1 MKGEITVRSPIGSIR
16 NVKIF
21 VLYLMQNV
29 GIPLDYITIGEMVMV
44 TDYVAYLDLAEAFNE
59 MQDDGL
65 VEAVGI
71 SDAGDPAFV
80 PTKKGMV
87 VAETLRSDLLTSVL
101 DQSLETALRYLDFKQ
116 RGVKVSCHTEKNLG
130 GGYDLSCTLT
140 EKDRVL
146 LSITLWVDS
155 ENRATRMED
164 QFRGRPESIYRGV
177 TALLSGNVNYLLD
190 Q

>member
-1 MKGEITVRSPIGSIR
+1 MRSPIGSIR

-29 GIPLDYITIGEMVMV
+29 GIPLDYITLGEMVMV

-65 VEAVGI
+65 IEQVGF
-71 SDAGDPAFV
+71 SEAGDPAFV
-80 PTKKGMV
+80 PTQKGMV
-87 VAETLRSDLLTSVL
+87 VAESLRTDILASVL

-116 RGVKVSCHTEKNLG
+116 RGVKVTCRSEKNLG
-130 GGYDLSCTLT
+130 GGYDLHCAIT
-140 EKDRVL
+140 EKGRVL
-146 LSITLWVDS
+146 MEVTLWVDS
-155 ENRATRMED
+155 ENRATRMEE
-164 QFRGRPESIYRGV
+164 QFRSRPESIYRGV
-177 TALLSGNVNYLLD
+177 TALLAGNVNYLLD